1 MSATHKTYAWITG
14 KSYAVM
20 ALTAKLP
27 MPGYEKMTS
36 TTAVPPKSDPMDKP
50 RSVISGSMEPEIP
63 VGSIAYVKPVD
74 PVTIEEG
81 DIILYVTEG
90 AEILHRVVSNH
101 KLEGYLITKGDANEE
116 EDIKEV
122 RYASVRGLVEK
133 HYPVVGQ
140 MMMILANTLGKVLL
154 LCLALCGVLL
164 NVLAGRMREEG

>member
-1 MSATHKTYAWITG
+1 MASVICRLFGWIILLG
-14 KSYAVM
+14 VIA
-20 ALTAKLP
+20 ALIPVTVP
-27 MPGYEKMTS
+27 HFMGYEIYN
-36 TTAVPPKSDPMDKP
+36 
-50 RSVISGSMEPEIP
+50 VISGSMEPEIP

-164 NVLAGRMREEG
+164 NVLAGRMREEGGVLKNKWHN

>member
-1 MSATHKTYAWITG
+1 MASVICRLFGWIILLG
-14 KSYAVM
+14 VIA
-20 ALTAKLP
+20 ALIPVTVP
-27 MPGYEKMTS
+27 HFMGYEIYN
-36 TTAVPPKSDPMDKP
+36 
-50 RSVISGSMEPEIP
+50 VISGSMEPEIP

>member
-1 MSATHKTYAWITG
+1 MASVICRLFGWIILLG
-14 KSYAVM
+14 VIA
-20 ALTAKLP
+20 ALIPVTVP
-27 MPGYEKMTS
+27 HFMGYEIYN
-36 TTAVPPKSDPMDKP
+36 
-50 RSVISGSMEPEIP
+50 VISGSMEPEIP

-90 AEILHRVVSNH
+90 VEILHRVVSNH

>member
-1 MSATHKTYAWITG
+1 MNQKHKNKRGRMASVICRLFGWIILLG
-14 KSYAVM
+14 VIA
-20 ALTAKLP
+20 ALIPVTVP
-27 MPGYEKMTS
+27 HFMGYEIYN
-36 TTAVPPKSDPMDKP
+36 
-50 RSVISGSMEPEIP
+50 VISGSMEPEIP